1 MTAKETLVK
10 APEVR
15 VRRNPVEGRNRLKIR
30 GTDPDFEYRVVN
42 DLDDRINE
50 FLDAGWVFE
59 TSEDIRVGDSRI
71 DDHSKL
77 GKVRVINVGGG
88 IKAYLMKIRKDWY
101 DEDQKAKQDH
111 VDRTEAAMR
120 PDQLNGQYG
129 KVELTRK

>member
-1 MTAKETLVK
+1 VK